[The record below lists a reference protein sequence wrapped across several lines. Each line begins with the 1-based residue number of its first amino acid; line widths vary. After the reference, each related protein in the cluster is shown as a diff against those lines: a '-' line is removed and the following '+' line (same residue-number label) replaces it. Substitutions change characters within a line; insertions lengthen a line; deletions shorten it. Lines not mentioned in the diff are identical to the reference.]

1 VLLLANKLSQENEEN
16 KVMSK
21 ISDQLLQQQDMKLE
35 YEMKYM
41 DWMYDTFQPQ
51 HLSESDIDKMELDYS
66 NSQKATSNI
75 LSVSVPKS
83 TINTTETTTRRSA

>member
-1 VLLLANKLSQENEEN
+1 
-16 KVMSK
+16 MSK
-21 ISDQLLQQQDMKLE
+21 ISDQLLQQQDIKLE
-35 YEMKYM
+35 YEMKFM

-51 HLSESDIDKMELDYS
+51 YLSESDINKMEQDYS
-66 NSQKATSNI
+66 NSHNATSNI